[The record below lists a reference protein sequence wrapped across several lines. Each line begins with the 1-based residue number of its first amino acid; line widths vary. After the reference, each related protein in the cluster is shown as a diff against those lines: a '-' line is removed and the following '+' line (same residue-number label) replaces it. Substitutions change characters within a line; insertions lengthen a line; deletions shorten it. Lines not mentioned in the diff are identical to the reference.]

1 MEKVIAVS
9 WETDNGAG
17 YEYFID
23 PALAKRFFGIKN
35 EDPAVNDVYMEEVQV
50 SCFDSDV
57 IKSQV
62 EHELYVGGV

>member
-1 MEKVIAVS
+1 MERVTVVS
-9 WETDNGAG
+9 WESDNGAG
-17 YEYFID
+17 YEYFIT
-23 PALAKRFFGIKN
+23 PALAQKMHNIKTQ
-35 EDPAVNDVYMEEVQV
+35 DPQINHAYMEEITV